1 MKIPK
6 RERKLDHLKRVLMFP
21 AALLLCLTFIT
32 VASAGELEDKLIG
45 AAEIGDTAAVHAL
58 LDKGADL
65 NTRDVFGLTAL
76 MRGALNGHTE
86 VVRYLLAK
94 GANVN
99 ATNFVGTT
107 ALMHAAGSGYIDIV
121 RALIEKHADLTMQN
135 ALGMT
140 ALDIAAQNKYDDT
153 VRVLK
158 EAGQT
163 K

>member
-1 MKIPK
+1 MKAPK
-6 RERKLDHLKRVLMFP
+6 RERKLDNLKRALMFP

-32 VASAGELEDKLIG
+32 VASAVELEDKLIG
-45 AAEIGDTAAVHAL
+45 AAEIGDAAAVHAL
-58 LDKGADL
+58 LAKGANVDAQ
-65 NTRDVFGLTAL
+65 DVFGLTAL

-86 VVRYLLAK
+86 VVRYLIAK

-121 RALIEKHADLTMQN
+121 RVLIEKHADLTMQN

-140 ALDIAAQNKYDDT
+140 ALDIAEQNKYDDT
-153 VRVLK
+153 VRILK
-158 EAGQT
+158 KAGQT